1 MKRFCIKFFLLF
13 LIIDGFIGVHY
24 FCIRPNLT
32 GDMGKLGQIPFGQEY
47 TQRMDA
53 VCQHKKP
60 MVENISPNDSITS
73 SIITIGDSFSQRK
86 KRGYSQFLG
95 ELLHEKIQN
104 MQHDETPEQTLVQL
118 LNHHQ
123 IPPQTTVILEVVERS
138 MINYL
143 CWMNLEDTTKATLQ
157 KENKTE
163 AKKINDQRILQDA
176 LQFLKKSVG
185 IQQPITCYSTS
196 QELFTHSSRHNKLY
210 IYDSPWDNDGDLRF
224 TNLTEKDISYGYQCM
239 YTLHQ
244 MAESQGINLII
255 VIAADKY
262 DVYEPFIATPH
273 TKNHTLDRCPDEPWI
288 INTKPVLQAKALAG
302 TKDIYYINDTHWSP
316 IGAKIAAEEIYQRL
330 QNISK

>member
-24 FCIRPNLT
+24 LCIRPNLT

-73 SIITIGDSFSQRK
+73 SIVTIGDSFSQRK
-86 KRGYSQFLG
+86 KWGYSQFLG

-143 CWMNLEDTTKATLQ
+143 CWMNFEDTRKASF
-157 KENKTE
+157 TE
-163 AKKINDQRILQDA
+163 DEETEKKWNPNDQRVLQDG

-185 IQQPITCYSTS
+185 IHQPIVCYPSS
-196 QELFTHSSRHNKLY
+196 QELFSHTSRHNKLY
-210 IYDSPWDNDGDLRF
+210 IYDSPWDQDGDLRF
-224 TNLTEKDISYGYQCM
+224 SHLTEKDIAIAWM
-239 YTLHQ
+239 NVYTLHQ
-244 MAESQGINLII
+244 MAESQGVKMLL

-262 DVYEPFIATPH
+262 DVYEPFISTSHP
-273 TKNHTLDRCPDEPWI
+273 KNYTLDSCPDEPWI
-288 INTKPVLQAKALAG
+288 INTKPILQKNAFAG

-316 IGAKIAAEEIYQRL
+316 IGAKIVAEEINKR
-330 QNISK
+330 IK